1 LYGTAALSRFR
12 TAHVMVVGI
21 GGVGSWVVE
30 ALARSGIGR
39 LTLVDLDEVCVSN
52 INRQLHALDSTVGRP
67 KVEVMVERV
76 RAISP
81 EARVEGRVEFFT
93 ADTASRL
100 LGLETGSISEG
111 RPDFVVDAIDAMS
124 TLPDEIKT
132 IIKDLANAAPK
143 TDADLTTESKKLA
156 VASRTLVEI
165 LNRTPGES
173 ESVEAEINLQVVTF
187 GVFQLLENYGYKPA
201 VGDLVQTWKTLDM
214 RTNAY
219 QTLIDG
225 LIDFIK
231 KHACALKALKS
242 DDTINTDVT
251 YKKVT
256 WEMQY
261 SLWEELSVYGNTVRT
276 QPLIKAFNENNQ
288 MASAKVDFDGE
299 KIDSLIDPISPE

>member
-1 LYGTAALSRFR
+1 MIDIQSLMPQLSVLKQKTLAAEAAGSVSFDSVLSQK
-12 TAHVMVVGI
+12 I
-21 GGVGSWVVE
+21 
-30 ALARSGIGR
+30 
-39 LTLVDLDEVCVSN
+39 DEV
-52 INRQLHALDSTVGRP
+52 AGEAP
-67 KVEVMVERV
+67 A
-76 RAISP
+76 AIS
-81 EARVEGRVEFFT
+81 
-93 ADTASRL
+93 L
-100 LGLETGSISEG
+100 
-111 RPDFVVDAIDAMS
+111 DAIDAMS

-132 IIKDLANAAPK
+132 IIKDLANAVPK

-173 ESVEAEINLQVVTF
+173 ESVEAEINLQVITF
-187 GVFQLLENYGYKPA
+187 GIFQLLENYGYKPA

-214 RTNAY
+214 RTDAY

-225 LIDFIK
+225 LVDFIK